1 MTVISLQSVLNNLP
15 KDASE
20 AIVNEHF
27 SSRLL
32 EALGFEPE
40 EIHPQYPTG
49 DGRAVDKAARKTSK
63 DDVFLYTRSNP
74 YLLLELK
81 GKEFKLSS
89 AGQYQKAVEQLKGYL
104 LAPNCKTAKWGI
116 LTNSSY
122 IQLFRKHGK
131 VVFPATQCLSI
142 NQENIDQVVA
152 LIRKKIEKPSK
163 ALTIAVYNNKG
174 GVGKTTTTV
183 NLAAI
188 LTFLGKKVLAIDFDQ
203 NQQDLTSSLGLSP
216 SGGNVYN
223 FLVER
228 DIELKTAIHP
238 YSFPLRRSNSELRF
252 DVVPA
257 DEQLAAASDDVLHQK
272 FNRNK
277 LYRKLESARQEYDY
291 ILIDSPPNWRFFS
304 QLAVYAADVV
314 LIPTKHNNLFSLENA
329 ATAIK
334 KFIPETQNLKG
345 NGSPIPLP
353 IFFNGEK
360 ITPTQLDI
368 AQQEISKII
377 KTTIEKDKFDLSP
390 YFYPRATK
398 AQKDL
403 HVHQVPSYANIA
415 SSAFARI
422 PAVYRD
428 RSAHEYYKDLAKEYF
443 LQ

>member
-1 MTVISLQSVLNNLP
+1 MTVIILQSVLNNLP

-238 YSFPLRRSNSELRF
+238 YSFPLRRSNSELKF

>member
-27 SSRLL
+27 SFRLL
-32 EALGFEPE
+32 EALGFEAE

-142 NQENIDQVVA
+142 DQENIDQVVA

-238 YSFPLRRSNSELRF
+238 YSFPLRRSNSELKF

>member
-238 YSFPLRRSNSELRF
+238 YSFPLRRSNSELKF